1 MTVLNKA
8 HSKVSE
14 TEHENTGIEA
24 AHKTEQKAESI
35 LRFGNRTGR
44 MIIQNRKNAP
54 YKKAA
59 RLQFRAEKAEAKAFV
74 QKTLADNP
82 DFKKKSALRKFF
94 QKKQIKKKYQQAKRA
109 EQNAKKAK
117 RAAKTTKDVTVYVVE
132 FIKRHK
138 KVFGVILAIAL
149 IIAWIATTILSCA
162 VMGTTGFNSIM
173 VSSYFAEDEDIYAAE
188 NYYKDLESGL
198 QSEINNI
205 ERDYGGYDEY
215 NYDLA
220 QIGHNPY
227 ELISYLTAL
236 YMDFTFDDVKQPL
249 DDLFEQ
255 QYILTLTSQTET
267 RTDDEGNDKE
277 YKILNVTLVN
287 KNITMLT
294 NTNLTDDQRE
304 LYGIYLESKGN
315 RDYLFADDIYSNPA
329 APPSY
334 TIPGEALNDAT
345 FRRLITGSRKILRLS
360 VCMGRF
366 FTVNEF

>member
-1 MTVLNKA
+1 M
-8 HSKVSE
+8 
-14 TEHENTGIEA
+14 
-24 AHKTEQKAESI
+24 
-35 LRFGNRTGR
+35 
-44 MIIQNRKNAP
+44 
-54 YKKAA
+54 
-59 RLQFRAEKAEAKAFV
+59 
-74 QKTLADNP
+74 
-82 DFKKKSALRKFF
+82 RKFF

-149 IIAWIATTILSCA
+149 IIAWIATTISSCA

-267 RTDDEGNDKE
+267 RTDDEG
-277 YKILNVTLVN
+277 
-287 KNITMLT
+287 
-294 NTNLTDDQRE
+294 QRQ
-304 LYGIYLESKGN
+304 GI
-315 RDYLFADDIYSNPA
+315 
-329 APPSY
+329 
-334 TIPGEALNDAT
+334 
-345 FRRLITGSRKILRLS
+345 
-360 VCMGRF
+360 
-366 FTVNEF
+366 